1 MCLVFGTNDAF
12 EVLFVFIQKKGRNLK
27 KTEKVCCTTPWF
39 DTIPAKESVLE
50 SNSGHVS
57 SVNGSERDRCKKMY
71 LCGQLVCFYTSTY
84 FFFLRSPDFKVSAG
98 ENLKS
103 RQTQTKTLKNY
114 KKLQKKYYRNPYGT
128 GGYFVF
134 VMFN

>member
-12 EVLFVFIQKKGRNLK
+12 EVLFVFIQKKGRNLT

-84 FFFLRSPDFKVSAG
+84 FFF
-98 ENLKS
+98 
-103 RQTQTKTLKNY
+103 
-114 KKLQKKYYRNPYGT
+114 KKPR
-128 GGYFVF
+128 F
-134 VMFN
+134 